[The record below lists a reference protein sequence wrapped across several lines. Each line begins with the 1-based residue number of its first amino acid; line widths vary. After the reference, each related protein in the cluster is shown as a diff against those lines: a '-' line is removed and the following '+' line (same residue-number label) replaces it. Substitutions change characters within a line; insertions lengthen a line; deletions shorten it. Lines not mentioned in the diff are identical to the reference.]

1 LVKAAGVM
9 DHPLG
14 LELAESLQEE
24 RIIADLA
31 DMDANP
37 AVA

>member
-1 LVKAAGVM
+1 M

-24 RIIADLA
+24 RIMADTA
-31 DMDANP
+31 DMGANH
-37 AVA
+37 AVT